1 MSDAPIEKCAPG
13 ALLAWREQVAACR
26 REREEEDHQ
35 VWQRLGGWYDA
46 WVRHNDYVD
55 LVLPR
60 LLRHLSSTARVL
72 EIGPGSGGFTLPLAP
87 AVEQIIAVE
96 PSAKMRDVLTCNLA
110 EAAITNVRLVPHPV
124 EEVLEEIDGS
134 FDLALA
140 SHSLYNVAPIDAVL
154 RGLVRLARH
163 VVILIGTGEQRGWY
177 QDLHRRF
184 KGKERIASPHFE
196 HLYPL
201 LLAMGIYADVEIIW
215 TSANYV
221 YDSQQA
227 MVDWWLGHFHL
238 DETKRAGLGAGLLPL
253 ARQQGDQI
261 GIYERRRTALIWID
275 RERNLFSAD
284 EASL

>member
-1 MSDAPIEKCAPG
+1 MSDATIEKCAPG

-26 REREEEDHQ
+26 QEREEEDHQ

-55 LVLPR
+55 QVLPR
-60 LLRHLSSTARVL
+60 LLRRLSSTARVL

-87 AVEQIIAVE
+87 AVQQIIAVE
-96 PSAKMRDVLTCNLA
+96 PSKKMRDVLTRNLA
-110 EAAITNVRLVPHPV
+110 EAAITNVRLVPRPV

-154 RGLVRLARH
+154 AGLVRLARH

-177 QDLHRRF
+177 QDMHRCF

-221 YDSQQA
+221 YDNQQA
-227 MVDWWLGHFHL
+227 LVDWWLGHFNL
-238 DETKRAGLGAGLLPL
+238 DETKRAALGAELLPL
-253 ARQQGDQI
+253 ARRQGDQI

-275 RERNLFSAD
+275 RERSLFSTD

>member
-1 MSDAPIEKCAPG
+1 MSNVPIEKSAPG
-13 ALLAWREQVAACR
+13 ALLAWCEQVAACR

-55 LVLPR
+55 QVLPR

-72 EIGPGSGGFTLPLAP
+72 EIGPGSGGFTLPLAS

-96 PSAKMRDVLTCNLA
+96 PSAKMRNVLTRNLA
-110 EAAITNVRLVPHPV
+110 EAAITNVHLVPRPV

-177 QDLHRRF
+177 QDLHRGF
-184 KGKERIASPHFE
+184 KGKERVAWPHFE
-196 HLYPL
+196 YLYPV

-227 MVDWWLGHFHL
+227 MVDWWMGHFHL
-238 DETKRAGLGAGLLPL
+238 DETYRAALSAELLQL
-253 ARQQGDQI
+253 ARRQGNQI
-261 GIYERRRTALIWID
+261 GIYERRRAALIWID

-284 EASL
+284 ESSL

>member
-1 MSDAPIEKCAPG
+1 MNSSPIEKRVPG
-13 ALLAWREQVAACR
+13 AVQVWYKQVAACR

-35 VWQRLGGWYDA
+35 VWQRLGGWYDT
-46 WVRHNDYVD
+46 WVRHNDYVEQ
-55 LVLPR
+55 VLPR

-72 EIGPGSGGFTLPLAP
+72 EIGPGSGGFTLPLAS
-87 AVEQIIAVE
+87 AVGEIIAVE
-96 PSAKMRDVLTCNLA
+96 PSPKMRDVLTRNLA
-110 EAAITNVRLVPHPV
+110 EAAISNVHLVPCPV

-140 SHSLYNVAPIDAVL
+140 SHSLYNVAPIDVVL

-163 VVILIGTGEQRGWY
+163 VVILIGTGEQRAWY

-184 KGKERIASPHFE
+184 KGKERVAWPHFE
-196 HLYPL
+196 YLYPM

-238 DETKRAGLGAGLLPL
+238 DETKRTALGAELLPL
-253 ARQQGDQI
+253 AQWRGDRI
-261 GIYERRRTALIWID
+261 GIYERHRTALIWID
-275 RERNLFSAD
+275 RERSLFSTD
-284 EASL
+284 ESSL

>member
-1 MSDAPIEKCAPG
+1 MSNAPIEKSAPG
-13 ALLAWREQVAACR
+13 ALLAWCEQVAACR
-26 REREEEDHQ
+26 REREEADHQ

-55 LVLPR
+55 QVLPR

-72 EIGPGSGGFTLPLAP
+72 EIGPGSGGFTLPLAS

-96 PSAKMRDVLTCNLA
+96 PSAKMCNVLTRNLA
-110 EAAITNVRLVPHPV
+110 EAAITNVHLVPRPV

-177 QDLHRRF
+177 QDLHRGF
-184 KGKERIASPHFE
+184 KGKERVAWPHFE
-196 HLYPL
+196 YLYPV
-201 LLAMGIYADVEIIW
+201 LLAIGIYADVEIIW

-227 MVDWWLGHFHL
+227 MVDWWMGHFHL
-238 DETKRAGLGAGLLPL
+238 DETYRAALSAELLQL
-253 ARQQGDQI
+253 ARRQGNQI
-261 GIYERRRTALIWID
+261 GIYECRRAALIWID

-284 EASL
+284 ESSL